1 MYVIIVSFIIFY
13 DKWCIFWFLFRKKVD
28 LVCLENALR
37 VECKRVLLYTT
48 VVGTILLS
56 PFNMLLT
63 GYYM

>member
-1 MYVIIVSFIIFY
+1 MVHI
-13 DKWCIFWFLFRKKVD
+13 LFRKKVD